1 MNKVVCVPRAM
12 LPNILAPDTVYFSMY
27 SVSNSPHVGHVA
39 AQLRKQVEQAG
50 LCPEINTWDFTTFA
64 LAVSA
69 ADKAIRRVES
79 PNGWT
84 RLINLQLAVHDVSL
98 WQRLT
103 LKLETMLKFLTG
115 DFWTLEFVADNEPL
129 PGAKTPISHN
139 ADCIALLSGGMDS
152 LIGAINLVSNG
163 KKPFIVSQTVR
174 GNKPL
179 QDQFARHLVQSKEF
193 CQWSGTIKLPK
204 SRIMAG
210 EGSTRGRSIV
220 FFAFAALAATGLPI
234 SGNQSKEIIV
244 SENGFISLNISLNPS
259 RVSSLSTKTTHPV
272 YMDYLRHIWQ
282 ALGLNL
288 VLVTPYQFCTKGEMV
303 RNCMN
308 QSLLRTLL
316 GSSVS
321 CGKYG
326 VHKLTHCGR
335 CVPCMVRRAAF
346 QVAGIQDTTRYVY
359 SSLRGAGHGL
369 HPNDVGAMAMQ
380 CVMSHRPDFL
390 GKVLGEFAFATRLD
404 RPKFIDVYIRGLTEV
419 EQLLR
424 MHSVI

>member
-1 MNKVVCVPRAM
+1 MNKVVCLPEAM
-12 LPNILAPDTVYFSMY
+12 LPRILDSGTCYFSMF
-27 SVSNSPHVGHVA
+27 SVPTIPGVGYVA
-39 AQLRKQVEQAG
+39 SRLRTCVERAG
-50 LCPEINTWDFTTFA
+50 LRPDVNTWDFTIFA
-64 LAVSA
+64 LSVSA
-69 ADKAIRRVES
+69 ADKAINRQKS
-79 PNGWT
+79 SNGWT
-84 RLINLQLAVHDVSL
+84 RQIHLQLAIHDLSL
-98 WQRLT
+98 WQGMQSQ
-103 LKLETMLKFLTG
+103 LETMLKFLTG
-115 DFWTLEFVADNEPL
+115 DYWSLDFVRDSQPC
-129 PGAKTPISHN
+129 PFTKTKKVYN
-139 ADCIALLSGGMDS
+139 ADCVALLSGGMDS
-152 LIGAINLVSNG
+152 LVGAIDLVSQHR
-163 KKPFIVSQTVR
+163 KPLLVSHTVR
-174 GNKPL
+174 GNGMTQKS
-179 QDQFARHLVQSKEF
+179 FARQISPNGEF
-193 CQWSGTIKLPK
+193 CQWNEAIKLP
-204 SRIMAG
+204 SNAQG

-234 SGNQSKEIIV
+234 AANQPKEINV

-272 YMDYLRHIWQ
+272 YMNYLRNIWQ
-282 ALGLNL
+282 TLGLNL
-288 VLVTPYQFCTKGEMV
+288 VLKSPYQFCTKGEML

-308 QSLLRTLL
+308 QNLLRTLL

-390 GKVLGEFAFATRLD
+390 GKVLGEFAFATQLD
-404 RPKFIDVYIRGLTEV
+404 RPKFIDVYTRGLSEV

-424 MHSVI
+424 AHSVI